1 MNKKQWRALGS
12 LFLLYMFAFI
22 FIERAYDVAF
32 VSDASAWSISRAIV
46 DGIATILVFVS
57 FMASVLCLRMG
68 MLE

>member
-1 MNKKQWRALGS
+1 MNKKQWNALGF
-12 LFLLYMFAFI
+12 LFMLYMFAFI
-22 FIERAYDVAF
+22 FIERTYDVAF

-57 FMASVLCLRMG
+57 FMASLTCWRMG